1 MSRKS
6 ASKFVEVCAFEKEKG
21 GFWIVL
27 FLGNLQILLKR
38 VFVLPLDDTVCY
50 NLINILFM
58 MSNSTKSKIK
68 QITQKERVPS
78 CDVI

>member
-1 MSRKS
+1 MHLK
-6 ASKFVEVCAFEKEKG
+6 KEKG
-21 GFWIVL
+21 GFWIGL

-58 MSNSTKSKIK
+58 ISNLTASKIK
-68 QITQKERVPS
+68 PGPLLAWVQWV
-78 CDVI
+78 